1 MQPTPEQLRAI
12 STHDRHMI
20 VVASAGTGKT
30 RVLVERFLALLET
43 HPDWPLSALVAI
55 TFTRK
60 AAGEMRDRVRRGLEG
75 RLRDAAT
82 HATPEAASRWST
94 HLAAMDSARID
105 TIHGLCGDLLRANA
119 AEIGL
124 DPGFSVLD
132 EGDSALM
139 RAIALDDALA
149 SLAPKKRDI
158 EPQDEAAKLWKQNT
172 ELILTLFDF
181 YDEYRVREVLSDAAL
196 FSVEIPALPD
206 DLMARWEDTWRDN
219 AETLLASIAENPV
232 FQAVVGASRD
242 SIPNP
247 EDDKLAA
254 IWLDAQLEG
263 QVFLN
268 PESPDLEAQFA
279 ALGRFADRIKLNVGS
294 AKAWGNKDAVA
305 EAKDALR
312 ALREL
317 AQAILTRIG
326 EPPNELD
333 ALAARLLPA
342 WSALIARVQY
352 TYRTAKRA
360 LPALDF
366 DDLERMT
373 MRLLTDHPHSAE
385 RYRGTE
391 FKQLL
396 VDEFQDTND
405 AQWQIVHALTGP
417 HDHQGLADGRLFV
430 VGDPKQ
436 SIYAFRGADVRVF
449 ERVREQIVLS
459 SGDSSLIP
467 LAMSFRTHAPLV
479 GRFNTL
485 FEHVLTIEANSPAH
499 EYQIA
504 LGTPM
509 AAFRENP
516 PNDSAPLE
524 VVLIRSERGD
534 EMGSEG
540 RRRWEAHVLA
550 TRLSEMVASGHVI
563 YDREADMTRPM
574 HYGDVAVLFQSLTK
588 VNIYEEVFRE
598 RRIPFLTLAGRGYY
612 GRQEVHDLL
621 NMLTALHNPQNNLA
635 LASALRSPLF
645 NFSDDALYALRL
657 TRLSLWAALDSPG
670 EWLPADETELVAFAR
685 DTLYRLH
692 QIAGRVTISELLR
705 DALNATGYLATL
717 TGLPDGIQRRGN
729 VEKLLQKAQTSGKVR
744 LGAFQYYLRDLSER
758 EMREG
763 DAALEVEGV
772 ARIMTV
778 HASKG
783 LEFPVVVLAD
793 ASWDWASG
801 WRSSKLLNFS
811 DGEAAC
817 RVPWFDAGKMEMADT
832 FASRRAAALY
842 KLREDAERR
851 RLFYVAA
858 TRAQDTLIVSGQ
870 ATPDENAACG
880 WKTSGWLGWLLD
892 ALPPSLEDA
901 GLRLH
906 IPDAPPDDSPILH
919 GGASGVSV
927 WERAEIHDGQPL
939 AGYPAA
945 MPPLM
950 GVVEYRP
957 RAQARHLAA
966 TSIADLGSAQDAD
979 TPDERRLSRDRFRRT
994 VLYAAP
1000 DYIRPALPRSTRVK
1014 ARHVGDIVHEALRYW
1029 RLPSGDDNARSR
1041 AENALLREQ
1050 LLSSAWELGITEQA
1064 QAEIAVWQAMTLLY
1078 NFKRSPLCKELQ
1090 ESPEVYRELPFIYER
1105 EQHIVHGV
1113 IDVLFRRKDGSW
1125 ALVDYKTSIVGRPS
1139 ETRVV
1144 SVTALQQ
1151 HARRYHLQVGVY
1163 AEAARAHLNGTA
1175 PDAKIHYIR
1184 YRTVDIPAAEWGAA
1198 LARGLGETVATV
1210 VEPGR
1215 G

>member
-139 RAIALDDALA
+139 RAIAVDDALA
-149 SLAPKKRDI
+149 SLAPKHRPPASPAIDLTKW
-158 EPQDEAAKLWKQNT
+158 QQNT

-181 YDEYRVREVLSDAAL
+181 YDEYRVRDVLSDASL
-196 FSVEIPALPD
+196 FSVDIPALSS
-206 DLMARWEDTWRDN
+206 DLMARWEEAWQHD
-219 AETLLASIAENPV
+219 AETLLGSISQHPV
-232 FQAVVGASRD
+232 FQAVVIEPRD
-242 SIPNP
+242 GIPDP
-247 EDDKLAA
+247 DTDKIAA
-254 IWLDAQLEG
+254 VWVGVQLDAQPLM
-263 QVFLN
+263 N
-268 PESPDLEAQFA
+268 PDADLQSWFEALQ
-279 ALGRFADRIKLNVGS
+279 ALSKNIVLTGGS
-294 AKAWGNKDAVA
+294 TKKWGGEEAFKDA
-305 EAKDALR
+305 KSSLSALR
-312 ALREL
+312 DLARAIL
-317 AQAILTRIG
+317 AQIG
-326 EPPNELD
+326 DPPNELD

-352 TYRTAKRA
+352 TYRAAKRA

-373 MRLLTDHPHSAE
+373 MRLLIEHPHSAE

-417 HDHQGLADGRLFV
+417 HDRQGLSDGRLFV

-467 LAMSFRTHAPLV
+467 LAKSFRTHAPLV
-479 GRFNTL
+479 GRFNAL

-524 VVLIRSERGD
+524 VMLIRSERGD
-534 EMGSEG
+534 DLGSEG
-540 RRRWEAHVLA
+540 RRRWEAHTLA
-550 TRLSEMVASGHVI
+550 TRLREMVESGHII
-563 YDREADMTRPM
+563 YDREAESTRPM
-574 HYGDVAVLFQSLTK
+574 HYGDVAVLFQSLTH
-588 VNIYEEVFRE
+588 VSIYEEVFRA

-612 GRQEVHDLL
+612 GRQEVYDLL
-621 NMLTALHNPQNNLA
+621 NLLTALHNPQDNLA

-657 TRLSLWAALDSPG
+657 TRLSLWTALDSPG
-670 EWLPADETELVAFAR
+670 EWLPADEAERVAFAR

-729 VEKLLQKAQTSGKVR
+729 VEKLLQKAQTSGKIR

-772 ARIMTV
+772 ARVMTV

-793 ASWDWASG
+793 ASWDWSRG
-801 WRSSKLLNFS
+801 GHGSNLLSFAN
-811 DGEAAC
+811 GEFVC
-817 RVPWFDAGKMEMADT
+817 RVPNPDNEMTDT
-832 FASRRAAALY
+832 FASRRATALN

-892 ALPPSLEDA
+892 ALPPSLEDD

-906 IPDAPPDDSPILH
+906 IPDAPPDDSPILR
-919 GGASGVSV
+919 GGLSGVSV

-950 GVVEYRP
+950 GIVEYRP

-966 TSIADLGSAQDAD
+966 TSIADLGSAQEAD

-1029 RLPSGDDNARSR
+1029 RLPSGDENARSR

-1078 NFKRSPLCKELQ
+1078 NFKRSPLCRELQ

-1144 SVTALQQ
+1144 SVAALQQ